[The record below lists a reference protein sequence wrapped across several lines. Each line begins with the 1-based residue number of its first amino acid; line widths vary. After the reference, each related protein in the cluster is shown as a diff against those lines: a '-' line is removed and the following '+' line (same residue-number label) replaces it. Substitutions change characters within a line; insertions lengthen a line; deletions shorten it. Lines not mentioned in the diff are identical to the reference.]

1 MFNMYKG
8 CRVWVLCLGAFIS
21 ACSSGGEENDQQKL
35 IGVLPKTPGGTDYQA
50 YYDPEDDLTW
60 LADANANGV
69 MVWKDAM
76 KWAKNLSINGVTGWR
91 LPDSKQPDP
100 ACDMQI
106 GGISRGFRCT
116 GSELGKL
123 FYNVLGNPALTDL
136 CRSSGDCTKI
146 KDTLKNRG
154 PFKNIQL
161 DYYWTATSDPTDP
174 DSAMYLDFRY
184 GDQREVNKLFGMYV
198 WPVHTGNAAHVSKS
212 GK

>member
-1 MFNMYKG
+1 MSKINKS
-8 CRVWVLCLGAFIS
+8 LCLLLVFLTALMS
-21 ACSSGGEENDQQKL
+21 ACSSGGGSGDKKKL
-35 IGVLPKTPGGTDYQA
+35 IGVLPKMPGGTDYQA
-50 YYDPEDDLTW
+50 YYDPEDNLTW

-69 MVWKDAM
+69 MVWSDAM
-76 KWAKNLSINGVTGWR
+76 KWAKNLNINGVTGWR

-136 CRSSGDCTKI
+136 CRTSGDCTKI
-146 KDTLKNRG
+146 KNTLKNTG

-198 WPVHTGNAAHVSKS
+198 WPVHTGDVGHAATP